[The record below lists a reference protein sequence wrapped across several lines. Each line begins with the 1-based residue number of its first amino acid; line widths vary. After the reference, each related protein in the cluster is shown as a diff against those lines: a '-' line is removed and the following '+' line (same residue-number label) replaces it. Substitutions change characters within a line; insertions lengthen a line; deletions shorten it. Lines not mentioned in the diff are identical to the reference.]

1 MKILLLGKDGQVGHA
16 LQGALASL
24 GQVISCGRQ
33 EADLADLDVLARLV
47 RQHAPAVLVNAAAY
61 TAVDAAESHRD
72 RAMRV
77 NAEAV
82 ALLAAEMRALGGWLV
97 HYSTD
102 YVFDGH
108 KAGPYTEEDLPAPL
122 SVYGAS
128 KLAGEQAVTS
138 SGCRHLVFR
147 TSWVYGAHGAN
158 FAKTMLRLAQERT
171 ELKVVDDQLGAP
183 TSAPLIAGATARVL
197 QAVLGDVGF
206 APRATEFHHTGLYHL
221 AAAGEVSWHG
231 YASYLLQVARELGYP
246 LTVAPGSVHP
256 IHAASYP
263 AVAKRPA
270 NSRLDTGKLCRTFG
284 LTMPPWQE
292 GVREL
297 VSTLKAKESARES
310 T

>member
-24 GQVISCGRQ
+24 GQVVSCGRK
-33 EADLADLDVLARLV
+33 EADLTDFDALSMLV
-47 RQHAPAVLVNAAAY
+47 RHHAPAVLVNAAAY

-72 RAMRV
+72 VAMRV

-82 ALLAAEMRALGGWLV
+82 ALLAAEMRTLGGWLV

-102 YVFDGH
+102 YVFDGQ

-128 KLAGEQAVTS
+128 KLAGEQAVTR

-183 TSAPLIAGATARVL
+183 TGAQLIAGTTARVL
-197 QAVLGDVGF
+197 QKVLGDAGCV
-206 APRATEFHHTGLYHL
+206 PRATGLYHL

-231 YASYLLQVARELGYP
+231 YATYLLRVAREIGYP
-246 LTVAPGSVHP
+246 LAVAPGSIHP